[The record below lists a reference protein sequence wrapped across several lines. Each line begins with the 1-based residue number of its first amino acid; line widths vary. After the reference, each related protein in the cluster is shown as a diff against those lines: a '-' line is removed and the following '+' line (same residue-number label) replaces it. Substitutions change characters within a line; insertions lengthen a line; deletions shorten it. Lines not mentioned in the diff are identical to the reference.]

1 MSCIYICLV
10 NQHSWAKNWTRQ
22 SSDILHNISSVC
34 SVQSL
39 TKPGYQADW
48 ELMGLYWV
56 KSQRMQIKKKKKRKE
71 HWTAVK
77 KSWHFMMHQ
86 LLRKSYQKIYLL
98 EISKEK
104 YVPYSICHYWPNHR
118 NKFYSNFWCT
128 NQAIWNW
135 CEIRRWSFFAQECIY
150 GALQVRVTN

>member
-118 NKFYSNFWCT
+118 NINF
-128 NQAIWNW
+128 I
-135 CEIRRWSFFAQECIY
+135 IIY
-150 GALQVRVTN
+150 GAQIQSYETDVKFEDGPFLPRSVVMGPYKSG